1 MTHTDSGAPCS
12 THQTEQRTR
21 KPVLGSLRQARIQ
34 RVFEGVVASYI
45 HEISG
50 RNGSG
55 RLREAL

>member
-12 THQTEQRTR
+12 TQRTGQRTR

-50 RNGSG
+50 RNRSG